1 METQH
6 IKTLQNE
13 RKDNTKKN
21 KKSHVNKVQYNIS
34 NYKTK
39 MHKKLV
45 KHITAKYVQLLQ
57 QKNQT

>member
-1 METQH
+1 MEQKTTQ
-6 IKTLQNE
+6 
-13 RKDNTKKN
+13 KKN
-21 KKSHVNKVQYNIS
+21 EKIHMPTWYNTTFPIIRP
-34 NYKTK
+34 K

>member
-1 METQH
+1 MKQ
-6 IKTLQNE
+6 KT
-13 RKDNTKKN
+13 TKKIM